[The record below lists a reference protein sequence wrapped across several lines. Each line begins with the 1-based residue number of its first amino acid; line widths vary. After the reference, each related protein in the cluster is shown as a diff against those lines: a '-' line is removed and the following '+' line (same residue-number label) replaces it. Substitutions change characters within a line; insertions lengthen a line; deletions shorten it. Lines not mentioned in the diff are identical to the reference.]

1 MEPLRECG
9 VVVRNMQTSIYLLL
23 TLITFT
29 SVAVAQSH
37 KDKLEVGVH
46 STSLSLFN
54 PDFSGDETHA
64 GFGGRVTYNFN
75 RWIAAEGEV
84 NFFPERLLVLR
95 ADGNGIQGQ
104 FGVKVGKRFDK
115 WGLFAKV
122 RPGFLSVGK
131 VFTLTPGTSGANFTL
146 ERQTFFTLDAGG
158 VLELY
163 PSKRTVVR
171 FEASD
176 LILRHP
182 DRFDQIFI
190 PPFVQLGRA
199 AKFKSNFQ
207 FTAGVAFRLGDFPA
221 NDGNSAGDG
230 APQETPRYEVG
241 LQFTSLSVD
250 PPTAICNLCL
260 AAIDN
265 RIHTE
270 PGFGGRF
277 TFNLTDNIAF
287 EAEGNYFTRDRIG
300 FPDPSGH
307 MFQAQFGG
315 KVGKRFERWGF
326 FGKARPGFVG
336 FTEVGELIGSHVVN
350 FGFGPLVIGDFR
362 TVHQLYPSLDVGGV
376 VELYVSRRWMARF
389 DVGDTII
396 RYGELRTTGLFSAT
410 VFTRPA
416 ETRHNLQISSGIGF
430 RF

>member
-1 MEPLRECG
+1 MRRGCDD
-9 VVVRNMQTSIYLLL
+9 MKTSIYLLL

-37 KDKLEVGVH
+37 TDKLEVGVH
-46 STSLSLFN
+46 STSLSLFS

-84 NFFPERLLVLR
+84 NFFPQRLLVLR
-95 ADGNGIQGQ
+95 SDGNGIQGQ
-104 FGVKVGKRFDK
+104 FGVKAGKRFDK

-122 RPGFLSVGK
+122 RPGFLSVDR
-131 VFTLTPGTSGANFTL
+131 VFTLTPGTSGASFTL
-146 ERQTFFTLDAGG
+146 DRHTFFTFDAGG

-176 LILRHP
+176 LIVRHP

-199 AKFKSNFQ
+199 AEFNSNFQ

-221 NDGNSAGDG
+221 DDNNPAGGGGG
-230 APQETPRYEVG
+230 AQETPRYEAG
-241 LQFTSLSVD
+241 LQFTSMSVD
-250 PPTAICNLCL
+250 PPTAICNFCV

-265 RIHTE
+265 RNHTE
-270 PGFGGRF
+270 PGVGGRF

-287 EAEGNYFTRDRIG
+287 EAEGNYFTRDRFGFG

-315 KVGKRFERWGF
+315 KVGKRFDRWGV

-336 FTEVGELIGSHVVN
+336 FTKVGELTGTHVVN
-350 FGFGPLVIGDFR
+350 TGFGLVVIGDFR

-376 VELYVSRRWMARF
+376 FEFYVSRRWMARF
-389 DVGDTII
+389 DVGDTVI
-396 RYGELRTTGLFSAT
+396 RYGELQTVGIVSGA

-416 ETRHNLQISSGIGF
+416 DTRHNLQISSGIGF